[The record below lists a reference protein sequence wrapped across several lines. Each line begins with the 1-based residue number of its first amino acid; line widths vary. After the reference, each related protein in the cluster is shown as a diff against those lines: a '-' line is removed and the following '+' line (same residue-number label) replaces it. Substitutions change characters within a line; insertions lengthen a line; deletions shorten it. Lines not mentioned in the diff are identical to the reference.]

1 MHHAR
6 TTATAVAGV
15 VGTIVAALLLT
26 GCTAFGGDD
35 TVPTPTRT
43 ASADAQTSVD
53 GDAGPT
59 ATATPTQQAVPT
71 GTVVAETD
79 AVSKSGATSMHVR
92 VVANEDGGY
101 DAQFSD
107 YRTTEPQP
115 MTVEFRRSA
124 SYGDPRDSAIGQV
137 TWTKD
142 TNAPAGVGLS
152 QAGQYPDWLHVV
164 VLVPASSP
172 EGQSDADRPW
182 VGTVLALGTL
192 QWKLPQPYPDLR
204 VTAGADR
211 PGAYGAVS
219 DRDGRPATY
228 RVVQG
233 DETATVAERFGIT
246 QDELQWLNPTLTLT
260 GSELYEGSAL
270 NLDPAAR

>member
-1 MHHAR
+1 MHHVR
-6 TTATAVAGV
+6 TTTTAAT

-26 GCTAFGGDD
+26 GCTASGGDD
-35 TVPTPTRT
+35 AVPEPSRTTTADSRTPVD
-43 ASADAQTSVD
+43 ADAAPDT
-53 GDAGPT
+53 
-59 ATATPTQQAVPT
+59 TATPTKQAVPT

-79 AVSKSGATSMHVR
+79 VVSKSRKTSMHVR

-101 DAQFSD
+101 DAAFSD
-107 YRTTEPQP
+107 YRTTDPQP

-124 SYGDPRDSAIGQV
+124 DYGDPRDSAVGQV

-142 TNAPAGVGLS
+142 TDVPAGVGLS
-152 QAGQYPDWLHVV
+152 QAGAYPDWLHAV
-164 VLVPASSP
+164 VLVPAASAD
-172 EGQSDADRPW
+172 GQSDADRPW

-192 QWKLPQPYPDLR
+192 RWNLPQPYPDLK
-204 VTAGADR
+204 VTAGKDR

-219 DRDGRPATY
+219 NRAGRPATY
-228 RVVQG
+228 RVAQG

-260 GSELYEGSAL
+260 GSRLYEGSAL

>member
-1 MHHAR
+1 MRNARR
-6 TTATAVAGV
+6 TTTTAAVGV
-15 VGTIVAALLLT
+15 VVTALLLT
-26 GCTAFGGDD
+26 GCTAFGGDGA
-35 TVPTPTRT
+35 VPKPTRT
-43 ASADAQTSVD
+43 AAADSRTQVD
-53 GDAGPT
+53 AEAEPT
-59 ATATPTQQAVPT
+59 ETATPTKQAVPT

-79 AVSKSGATSMHVR
+79 AVSKSRETSMHVR

-101 DAQFSD
+101 DAEFSD
-107 YRTTEPQP
+107 YRTTNPQP

-124 SYGDPRDSAIGQV
+124 DYGDPEAEGIGQV

-142 TNAPAGVGLS
+142 IDAPAGVGLS
-152 QAGQYPDWLHVV
+152 QAGAFPDWLHTV
-164 VLVPASSP
+164 VLVPAASTD
-172 EGQSDADRPW
+172 GQSDADRPW

-192 QWKLPQPYPDLR
+192 QWNLPQPYPELR
-204 VTAGADR
+204 VTAGAER

-233 DETATVAERFGIT
+233 DETATVVERFGIT

-260 GSELYEGSAL
+260 GSQLYEGSAL